1 MPPPFNNPHTAD
13 ELRALAKEYSC
24 KPIIFTPL
32 PITTQILKS
41 RSGAANKTFI
51 IDYMDICKYD
61 DWNKKKDCFL
71 CDNLDALKY
80 EQFRAK
86 LILEAETEI

>member
-1 MPPPFNNPHTAD
+1 MPPPFNNPHTLD
-13 ELRALAKEYSC
+13 ELRALTNEYFAQ
-24 KPIIFTPL
+24 PISTPL
-32 PITTQILKS
+32 PIYKLKPGDNSVIRILPPTEPYFVDYQ
-41 RSGAANKTFI
+41 TFLFRAEP
-51 IDYMDICKYD
+51 
-61 DWNKKKDCFL
+61 NCFL